1 MAERDIQLASN
12 LDALSP
18 KRRSEAFAEG
28 GYASEKLDG
37 VWAGLWVEG
46 SEAFFFSS
54 SEERMISMMQ
64 TTALSEAN
72 DQLPDGVY
80 LGELWHP
87 QLPQKDIS
95 GISRK
100 KVPGYGEVLE
110 FHIHDLIPID
120 EYREG
125 KAKEFYCE
133 RRDLLIE
140 SVFPAESNHLYQ
152 RLRVIP
158 QHWVGTE
165 EEFLEFE
172 SRLPKGSEG
181 ACFKPFLALWEKGNR
196 GINVIRI
203 KRTLTYDLLVTGV
216 SEVDRTEKGGLTG
229 GIIVGWKKF
238 AKPEGEY
245 EEQIIRGMSLAEL
258 EAWAA
263 DPSLIVGKIVEVQA
277 MNITPL
283 GYLREPRFKA
293 VREDKHKPDV

>member
-18 KRRSEAFAEG
+18 KRRAEAFAEG

-37 VWAGLWVEG
+37 VWAGLRIEG
-46 SEAFFFSS
+46 PTAHFFSS
-54 SEERMISMMQ
+54 SEEHMVSMED
-64 TTALSEAN
+64 TTALSEARAH
-72 DQLPDGVY
+72 LPDGVY

-87 QLPQKDIS
+87 KLPQKDIS

-100 KVPGYGEVLE
+100 KVPGHGENLE

-120 EYREG
+120 EYRDG

-140 SVFPAESNHLYQ
+140 SVFPPESNHLYQ

-158 QHWVGTE
+158 QNWVNSE

-172 SRLPKGSEG
+172 ASLPKGSEG
-181 ACFKPFLALWEKGNR
+181 ACFKPYHALWEKGNR

-203 KRTLTYDLLVTGV
+203 KRTMTFDLLVTGV

-245 EEQIIRGMSLAEL
+245 EAQLIRGMSHAEL
-258 EAWAA
+258 EAWAEN
-263 DPSLIVGKIVEVQA
+263 PSSIVGKIVEVRA

-283 GYLREPRFKA
+283 GYLREPRFIV
-293 VREDKHKPDV
+293 VREDKQKPDV

>member
-1 MAERDIQLASN
+1 MAERNIQLASN
-12 LDALSP
+12 LESLSP
-18 KRRSEAFAEG
+18 KRRAEAFARG

-64 TTALSEAN
+64 TTALSEAI

-87 QLPQKDIS
+87 LLPQKDIS

-100 KVPGYGEVLE
+100 KVPGHGEVLE

-125 KAKEFYCE
+125 KAEDFYYE
-133 RRDLLIE
+133 RRDFLIE
-140 SVFPAESNHLYQ
+140 SVFPAESNHLFQ
-152 RLRVIP
+152 RLRVLP
-158 QHWVGTE
+158 QHWVDTE

-172 SRLPKGSEG
+172 ANLPKGSEG
-181 ACFKPFLALWEKGNR
+181 AIFKPYFALWEKGNR

-203 KRTLTYDLLVTGV
+203 KRTMTFDLLVTGV
-216 SEVDRTEKGGLTG
+216 SEVERTDKGGLTG

-238 AKPEGEY
+238 AKPEGAY
-245 EEQIIRGMSLAEL
+245 EDQLVRGMAHAEL

-263 DPSLIVGKIVEVQA
+263 NPYLIVGKIVEVRA

-293 VREDKHKPDV
+293 VRDDKQEPDV